1 MKTRVLFSLLLASL
15 LLFAGLPALA
25 LDAEPAPDSVVSP
38 GDTIAYTYVLPADMT
53 NCVLRFSL
61 SSGVS
66 LQPDSVQVKASGPY
80 EVIYGSDG
88 CVIMADALDK
98 GDTLVFVAQVGEDAV
113 EVWAKLV
120 AADGSIQEADGYA
133 AHTLALEAPG
143 DTQQTQAQQPAA
155 ASSQPSASPATG
167 IPGYVYL
174 ILLLLVC
181 AVLAGLCYQRGIF
194 PFRRAAAQPPA
205 SPAGPADPSAP
216 AADDGQETTREA

>member
-1 MKTRVLFSLLLASL
+1 MKTRALFSLLLASL

-38 GDTIAYTYVLPADMT
+38 GDTIAYTYVLPADMA

-98 GDTLVFVAQVGEDAV
+98 GDTLVFVAQVGEEAV

-120 AADGSIQEADGYA
+120 AADGSIQETDGYA
-133 AHTLALEAPG
+133 AHTLALAEPG
-143 DTQQTQAQQPAA
+143 AQEEPSRTQQPAA
-155 ASSQPSASPATG
+155 AQQTSSVATG

-174 ILLLLVC
+174 VLLLLVC
-181 AVLAGLCYQRGIF
+181 AVLAGLCYKRGIF

>member
-1 MKTRVLFSLLLASL
+1 MRMRFPLCLLIASL
-15 LLFAGLPALA
+15 LLFAACPALA

-38 GDTIAYTYVLPADMT
+38 GETIAYTYVLPEAMA

-61 SSGVS
+61 SPGVS
-66 LQPDSVQVKASGPY
+66 LQSDSVQIKSNHPY

-88 CVIMADALDK
+88 CVIMADGLDK
-98 GDTLVFVAQVGEDAV
+98 GDTLVFVAQVGEEAL

-133 AHTLALEAPG
+133 AHTLALEEPGAEAEENAQPPAP
-143 DTQQTQAQQPAA
+143 ASARQPAGPA
-155 ASSQPSASPATG
+155 AS

-181 AVLAGLCYQRGIF
+181 AVLAFLCYKRGLF
-194 PFRRAAAQPPA
+194 PFRRSGAQPPA
-205 SPAGPADPSAP
+205 NPEEPAGEDPVHPA
-216 AADDGQETTREA
+216 

>member
-1 MKTRVLFSLLLASL
+1 MRMRSLFPLLLASL

-25 LDAEPAPDSVVSP
+25 LDAEPAPDSVVSS
-38 GDTIAYTYVLPADMT
+38 GDTIAYTYVLPADMA

-98 GDTLVFVAQVGEDAV
+98 GDTLVFVAQVGEEAV
-113 EVWAKLV
+113 EVWARLV
-120 AADGSIQEADGYA
+120 AADGSIQETDGYA
-133 AHTLALEAPG
+133 AHTLALAEPG
-143 DTQQTQAQQPAA
+143 AQEEPSRTQ
-155 ASSQPSASPATG
+155 QPSAAQQTSSVATG

-181 AVLAGLCYQRGIF
+181 AVLAGLCYKRGIF

>member
-38 GDTIAYTYVLPADMT
+38 GDTIAYTYVLPEAMA

-61 SSGVS
+61 SPGVS
-66 LQPDSVQVKASGPY
+66 LQSDSVQIKSNHPY

-98 GDTLVFVAQVGEDAV
+98 GDTLVFVAQVGEEAV

-120 AADGSIQEADGYA
+120 AADGSIQETDGYA
-133 AHTLALEAPG
+133 AHTLALAQPG
-143 DTQQTQAQQPAA
+143 AQEEPSRTQQPAA
-155 ASSQPSASPATG
+155 VQQTSSVATG

>member
-1 MKTRVLFSLLLASL
+1 M
-15 LLFAGLPALA
+15 
-25 LDAEPAPDSVVSP
+25 
-38 GDTIAYTYVLPADMT
+38 
-53 NCVLRFSL
+53 
-61 SSGVS
+61 
-66 LQPDSVQVKASGPY
+66 KASGPY
-80 EVIYGSDG
+80 EVVYGSDG

-98 GDTLVFVAQVGEDAV
+98 GDTLVFVAQVGEEAV

-120 AADGSIQEADGYA
+120 AAD
-133 AHTLALEAPG
+133 
-143 DTQQTQAQQPAA
+143 A
-155 ASSQPSASPATG
+155 ASRKRMATPPIPWLWRRRGIPSKPRRSSLPLPAPSPLPARLPA

>member
-1 MKTRVLFSLLLASL
+1 MKTRALFSLLLASL

-53 NCVLRFSL
+53 NCVFRFSL

-80 EVIYGSDG
+80 EVVYGSDG

-143 DTQQTQAQQPAA
+143 DTQQAQAQQPAA
-155 ASSQPSASPATG
+155 ASPATG

-194 PFRRAAAQPPA
+194 PFRRAAAQPPS
-205 SPAGPADPSAP
+205 SPAAPADPSAP

>member
-1 MKTRVLFSLLLASL
+1 MRMRSLFPLLLASL

-38 GDTIAYTYVLPADMT
+38 GDTIAYTYVLPADMA

-80 EVIYGSDG
+80 GVIYGSDG

-98 GDTLVFVAQVGEDAV
+98 GDTLVFVAQVGEEAV
-113 EVWAKLV
+113 EVWARLV
-120 AADGSIQEADGYA
+120 AADGSIQETDGYA
-133 AHTLALEAPG
+133 AHTLALAEPG
-143 DTQQTQAQQPAA
+143 AQEEPSRTQQPAA
-155 ASSQPSASPATG
+155 AQQTSSVATG

-181 AVLAGLCYQRGIF
+181 AVLAGLCYKRGIF

-216 AADDGQETTREA
+216 AAADGQETTREA

>member
-1 MKTRVLFSLLLASL
+1 MRMRSLFPLLLASL

-38 GDTIAYTYVLPADMT
+38 GDTIAYTYVLPADMA

-88 CVIMADALDK
+88 CVIMADVLDK
-98 GDTLVFVAQVGEDAV
+98 GDTLVFVAQVGEEAV
-113 EVWAKLV
+113 EVWARLV
-120 AADGSIQEADGYA
+120 AADGSIRETDGYA
-133 AHTLALEAPG
+133 AHTLALAEPG
-143 DTQQTQAQQPAA
+143 AQEEPSRTQQPAA
-155 ASSQPSASPATG
+155 AQQTSSVATG

-181 AVLAGLCYQRGIF
+181 AVLAGLCYKRGIF

-216 AADDGQETTREA
+216 AADDGQEITREA

>member
-1 MKTRVLFSLLLASL
+1 MKTRALFSLLLASL

-98 GDTLVFVAQVGEDAV
+98 GDTLVFVAQVGEEAV

-120 AADGSIQEADGYA
+120 AADGSINGA
-133 AHTLALEAPG
+133 AIFNRLRPDMQFCGNHNLIAK
-143 DTQQTQAQQPAA
+143 
-155 ASSQPSASPATG
+155 ASDRTPDN
-167 IPGYVYL
+167 
-174 ILLLLVC
+174 LLVMSGIIKLLPVSFCRIEKIASIAERFPNGFFGISC
-181 AVLAGLCYQRGIF
+181 ARYLAVSVGESHTAHAYF
-194 PFRRAAAQPPA
+194 TDA
-205 SPAGPADPSAP
+205 
-216 AADDGQETTREA
+216 

>member
-1 MKTRVLFSLLLASL
+1 MKTRALFSLLLASL
-15 LLFAGLPALA
+15 LLFASLPALA

-98 GDTLVFVAQVGEDAV
+98 GDTLVFVAQVGEEAV

-120 AADGSIQEADGYA
+120 AADGSIQETDGYA
-133 AHTLALEAPG
+133 AHTLALAEPG
-143 DTQQTQAQQPAA
+143 AQEEPSRTQQPAA
-155 ASSQPSASPATG
+155 AQQTSSVATG

-174 ILLLLVC
+174 FLLLLVC